1 MPASRNC
8 CRAVATRAWID
19 LRSTRP
25 SADSGRIL
33 ELFGLIVSGHLVQ
46 YLHQIAVEHLGE
58 AMGREID
65 PVIGDAVLREVV
77 GPDLFRSLASADLA
91 AAIFRDRFLL
101 LAQLHLV
108 QTGS

>member
-1 MPASRNC
+1 MPASRSC

-19 LRSTRP
+19 LTRS

-33 ELFGLIVSGHLVQ
+33 ELFGLIVSGHLIQ
-46 YLHQIAVEHLGE
+46 QLHQIAIEDLGE
-58 AMGREID
+58 AMGREVD
-65 PVIGDAVLREVV
+65 PMIGDAVLREVV
-77 GPDLFRSLASADLA
+77 GPDLFRSLSGAHLA

-108 QTGS
+108 Q